1 MDLEQIEE
9 KKARLERYIGYLVNS
24 FEEETETEVDNIFV
38 GYRSQRGQT
47 VKITSRVK
55 IKDN

>member
-9 KKARLERYIGYLVNS
+9 KKARLERNIGYLVNS

-38 GYRSQRGQT
+38 GYRSQSGQS